1 MKFRSILA
9 LSAFSAVVVLS
20 TGCASQL
27 LSDDRLT
34 SNTAQALGVPA
45 GDVTVSNRQ
54 EQGTNTT
61 YNAKTRAG
69 VEYSCSV
76 NGGGI
81 LAAGMVQGAQCAKKG
96 AALKPNRP
104 FGK

>member
-9 LSAFSAVVVLS
+9 LSALSAVVVLS

-27 LSDDRLT
+27 LSDERLT
-34 SNTAQALGVPA
+34 NNTAQTLGVPA

-61 YNAKTRAG
+61 YTAKTRAG

-96 AALKPNRP
+96 EALKPNRP